1 MDFSRGTK
9 ETLNEQLRQQDCWG
23 LVKDFIYEYDK
34 ALFQNITYSS
44 LQKDTKACLK
54 NYNIYIFRQN
64 RHIHFCNR

>member
-34 ALFQNITYSS
+34 ALYQNITYSS
-44 LQKDTKACLK
+44 LQK
-54 NYNIYIFRQN
+54 IQQ
-64 RHIHFCNR
+64 HV